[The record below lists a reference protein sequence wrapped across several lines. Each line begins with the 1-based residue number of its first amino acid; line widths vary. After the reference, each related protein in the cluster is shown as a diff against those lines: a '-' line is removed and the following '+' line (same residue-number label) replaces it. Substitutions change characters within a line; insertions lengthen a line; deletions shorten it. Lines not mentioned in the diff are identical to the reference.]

1 MTKKLSI
8 ILNKRIFKKRQP
20 QSTALKS
27 GASAARDGGI
37 YQRIRLILESNIMN
51 TWVLR
56 HALSAARWFKHRCA
70 DINAH
75 SDASLLNKA

>member
-1 MTKKLSI
+1 MKKKIPI
-8 ILNKRIFKKRQP
+8 ILNRRILKRTQP

-27 GASAARDGGI
+27 GVSTARDGGI
-37 YQRIRLILESNIMN
+37 YRRIRLILESSIMN

-56 HALSAARWFKHRCA
+56 HALSAARWFKHKCA

-75 SDASLLNKA
+75 SDASV